1 MAAPRRAERVAEA
14 VRVEVAS
21 FLADRAKDPRILGMV
36 TVTGVDMTRD
46 LRNATVHVSIMAADE
61 PERAATLEGLASL
74 GGFLRSHVG
83 RALQLRLAPEIT
95 FKLDDSIARASR
107 IHELLHGIERE
118 RRENDERP
126 SDAEAGSDSDA
137 R

>member
-36 TVTGVDMTRD
+36 TVTGVDVTRD
-46 LRNATVHVSIMAADE
+46 LRNATVHVSILAGSDA
-61 PERAATLEGLASL
+61 ERAGTLEGLVSL
-74 GGFLRSHVG
+74 GGFLRAHVG
-83 RALQLRLAPEIT
+83 RALQLRVAPEIT
-95 FKLDDSIARASR
+95 FRLDDSIARAAR
-107 IHELLHGIERE
+107 IHELLHGIERD
-118 RRENDERP
+118 RRDTDERP
-126 SDAEAGSDSDA
+126 SDAESGLDRDA